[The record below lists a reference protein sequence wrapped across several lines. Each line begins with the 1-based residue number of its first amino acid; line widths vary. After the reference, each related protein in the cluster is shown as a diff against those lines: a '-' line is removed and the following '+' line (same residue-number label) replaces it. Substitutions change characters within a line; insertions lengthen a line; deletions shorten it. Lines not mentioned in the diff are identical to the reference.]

1 MFNLKFEIFRKFQ
14 KQLFWQFQKN
24 IWKFSKTIILKNLK
38 KQDFEKFEKQRF
50 WKIWFFFEKFEKK
63 WFRQVNY
70 FPPLYGAILVQGG
83 EISQGMGLIVSGI
96 VNAIFGLS
104 IYDYV

>member
-38 KQDFEKFEKQRF
+38 NLKTLKNKDFEKFEKKRF
-50 WKIWFFFEKFEKK
+50 WKIWKK

-83 EISQGMGLIVSGI
+83 GNKSRNGV
-96 VNAIFGLS
+96 
-104 IYDYV
+104 D